1 MNERVKQS
9 TCVFLKMIIS
19 FNFQGKE
26 EEFTRAQQCR
36 REAMSVEA
44 PVGVARVLAA
54 KDDLLV
60 VEKTSGE
67 KVRKQTQSELNKVI
81 IGKASDVIVK
91 ITRLLYSSN
100 LLIRYRIVVDVHKR
114 HAHLQKCRH
123 SRREQ
128 SHQKI
133 KEGVGPEGV
142 AKAEEAEEVVVV
154 EGEEEEYKEVCV
166 LWSLL

>member
-1 MNERVKQS
+1 
-9 TCVFLKMIIS
+9 
-19 FNFQGKE
+19 
-26 EEFTRAQQCR
+26 
-36 REAMSVEA
+36 MSVEA

-54 KDDLLV
+54 KEDQLV

-67 KVRKQTQSELNKVI
+67 KVRKQTQSDLNKVI
-81 IGKASDVIVK
+81 IGKASDVVVK
-91 ITRLLYSSN
+91 SQDCCIQTQACD
-100 LLIRYRIVVDVHKR
+100 LLIRYQIVVDVRKR

-142 AKAEEAEEVVVV
+142 AKAEGAEEVVVV
-154 EGEEEEYKEVCV
+154 EEEEEGEYKEVCV
-166 LWSLL
+166 LWS